1 MYRRKKLKSKLVNV
15 KKVCIYVTNCH
26 QKRAQYQKKMSFSDK
41 MTKKREGG
49 RHSSLFVKCFLNSIG
64 TSTYREEVPVI
75 DLPLNDDILRISSR

>member
-41 MTKKREGG
+41 MTKKKRGG
-49 RHSSLFVKCFLNSIG
+49 
-64 TSTYREEVPVI
+64 TP
-75 DLPLNDDILRISSR
+75 